1 MINHTTSTGIPASTM
16 ADVDPILPF
25 HFESD
30 VELKAP
36 ADAVFTLLDDHS
48 RLSAH
53 MTKPSW
59 MMAGSAMTLEFDAS
73 NGRAVGAKINLQG
86 RVLGIP
92 LSVEE
97 IVTERNPPFRKNW
110 STIGKPQLVVIGSY
124 RMGFEITTGTR
135 TSHLRVFIDYALPDG
150 PISYWLG
157 RLFGNFYAR
166 WCTQRMTNDAA
177 THFQKKG

>member
-1 MINHTTSTGIPASTM
+1 MSTM
-16 ADVDPILPF
+16 GDVDLVLPF
-25 HFESD
+25 HFES
-30 VELKAP
+30 VVALNAP

-59 MMAGSAMTLEFDAS
+59 MMAGSVMTLEFDAS
-73 NGRAVGAKINLQG
+73 NGRAVGAKISLQG
-86 RVLGIP
+86 RVLGMP

-97 IVTERNPPFRKNW
+97 TVTERDPPFRKVW
-110 STIGKPQLVVIGSY
+110 CTIGKPQLVVIGNY
-124 RMGFEITTGTR
+124 RMGFEITLGTR
-135 TSHLRVFIDYALPDG
+135 TSHLHVFIDYAPPEG
-150 PISYWLG
+150 AISYWVG

-177 THFQKKG
+177 THFQNRG